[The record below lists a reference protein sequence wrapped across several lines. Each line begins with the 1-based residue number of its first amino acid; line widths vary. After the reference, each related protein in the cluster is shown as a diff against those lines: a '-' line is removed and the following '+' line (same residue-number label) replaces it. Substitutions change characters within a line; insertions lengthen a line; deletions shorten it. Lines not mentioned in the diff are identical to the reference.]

1 MPNLSDWSTEV
12 RFFGVQAFAGL
23 VCVDADTTAL
33 VVPTQQSTADVA
45 DIFALGTRHFGVYAP
60 IFNQSGMPTI
70 LDSGD
75 FDFGFHDVLSV
86 TRIIADFGFIVNLRY
101 FAIICPVE
109 AFRVTRKV
117 FFTELFGF
125 CLIVKEL
132 HAHFA
137 LTVASFVFSHGD
149 FEQRTI

>member
-1 MPNLSDWSTEV
+1 MPAITYP
-12 RFFGVQAFAGL
+12 
-23 VCVDADTTAL
+23 C
-33 VVPTQQSTADVA
+33 
-45 DIFALGTRHFGVYAP
+45 
-60 IFNQSGMPTI
+60 
-70 LDSGD
+70 D

-132 HAHFA
+132 YTHWA
-137 LTVASFVFSHGD
+137 LTVASFVFSHCD
-149 FEQRTI
+149 FEQGTV